1 LATTPAE
8 LPVRYFTAPDGVR
21 LAWREMGEGRPL
33 VLMHGLFSNA
43 WTNWIRYGHA
53 ARIAQVGVRL
63 ILPDL
68 RGHGDSDAPHDKSF
82 WPPDIL
88 AADGEALVAHLG
100 LTDYDLGGYS
110 LGGRTTAR
118 MLARGARPGRAI
130 FSGMGLQGM
139 VHTSGRGGF
148 FRTVLEGIGTH
159 PRGSAEWMAEAF
171 LKTTGGDAQ
180 ALLPLLDTFVDTP
193 RAVLESFDMPILVA
207 CGAEDNDNGSA
218 EALAETLPRGVFVSV
233 PGNHMSAVL
242 KPELGEAIADF
253 VHH

>member
-1 LATTPAE
+1 M
-8 LPVRYFTAPDGVR
+8 R
-21 LAWREMGEGRPL
+21 LAWREMGAGRPV
-33 VLMHGLFSNA
+33 VLFHGLFSNA

-53 ARIAQVGVRL
+53 ATIASLGVRL

-68 RGHGDSDAPHDKSF
+68 RGHGDSEAPHDKTF

-88 AADGEALVAHLG
+88 AADGEALVAHLR

-130 FSGMGLQGM
+130 FAGMGLQGM
-139 VHTSGRGGF
+139 VHTQGRGGF
-148 FRTVLEGIGTH
+148 FRKVLEGIGTH

-171 LKTTGGDAQ
+171 LKTTGGDPQ

-193 RAVLESFDMPILVA
+193 REVLESFDMPILVVA
-207 CGAEDNDNGSA
+207 GEQDNDNGSSQ
-218 EALAETLPRGVFVSV
+218 ALADLLPRGRFEQV
-233 PGNHMSAVL
+233 PGNHMSAVTR
-242 KPELGEAIADF
+242 PELGAAIANF
-253 VHH
+253 LGR